1 MERRASAYGERVARG
16 AACVQGRTVRFR
28 CSLHNTIFD
37 VLRYLDWIETD
48 GDDWDFFWADTGS
61 IHDLDHVHLQEH
73 QRLNHFRNHYEL
85 TRKDLLIKNLKRMK
99 KSLERD
105 DRAIEASR
113 SVAPRSQSP
122 PPRPPPARPTDGPPA
137 PARARPRAGR
147 RPPSPGTTSSRR
159 RTRCPR
165 STTSSWRSSS
175 AAAAC
180 GS

>member
-122 PPRPPPARPTDGPPA
+122 PPRPTPARPTDGPPV
-137 PARARPRAGR
+137 PARARPRAVR